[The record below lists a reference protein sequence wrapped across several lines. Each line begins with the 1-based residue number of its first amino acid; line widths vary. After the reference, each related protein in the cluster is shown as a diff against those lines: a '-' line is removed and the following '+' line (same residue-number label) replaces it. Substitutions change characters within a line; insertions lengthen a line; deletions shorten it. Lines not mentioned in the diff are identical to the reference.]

1 MLEKPASTDYPIHE
15 LLARR
20 WSPYA
25 FDDRSVSEA
34 DLLSLFEAARWA
46 ASSFNEQP
54 WSYIVATK
62 EHPDQFQQVLSCL
75 VEFNQVW
82 AKHAPVLALGIASLT
97 SARNGQ
103 VNRAAVHDL
112 GLAAGNLLVEATARG
127 LFVHQMLGIFPDKAR
142 QLFDIPEGFEAWTA
156 IAIGY
161 RGEPTSLPEAL
172 QERERLPRQ
181 RKPLRQFVFSGKWG
195 DPSPFVLR
203 P

>member
-1 MLEKPASTDYPIHE
+1 
-15 LLARR
+15 
-20 WSPYA
+20 
-25 FDDRSVSEA
+25 
-34 DLLSLFEAARWA
+34 
-46 ASSFNEQP
+46 
-54 WSYIVATK
+54 
-62 EHPDQFQQVLSCL
+62 
-75 VEFNQVW
+75 
-82 AKHAPVLALGIASLT
+82 LGIASLT
-97 SARNGQ
+97 FARNGQ

-195 DPSPFVLR
+195 NPSPFVLR